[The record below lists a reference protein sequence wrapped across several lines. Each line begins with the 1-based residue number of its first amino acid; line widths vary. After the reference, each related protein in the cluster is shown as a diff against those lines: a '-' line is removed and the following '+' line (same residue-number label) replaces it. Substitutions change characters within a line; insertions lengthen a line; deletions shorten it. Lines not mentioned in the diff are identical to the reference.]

1 MGVRNCIDAD
11 NVKSIGRTNLLVVD
25 LIFRFDVFLVGKGGK
40 KTGRQP
46 GRETTD
52 LTLNSDLIFV
62 VVVLG
67 DYNNYYYYYSGI
79 SQSHYK

>member
-1 MGVRNCIDAD
+1 M
-11 NVKSIGRTNLLVVD
+11 
-25 LIFRFDVFLVGKGGK
+25 FLVGKGG

-62 VVVLG
+62 VVVRG